1 MREVEI
7 SHSTLTKTQSVES
20 RAVFCL
26 TESAILTLILMFFSG
41 SNYNSNIQHLPKN
54 KISTRLENFLNKKLN
69 ESGSQSESESYHL
82 NEAYS
87 TKLGLISLRA

>member
-1 MREVEI
+1 MHICE
-7 SHSTLTKTQSVES
+7 TLLSKDHGSKSLAFS
-20 RAVFCL
+20 RYFDSYV
-26 TESAILTLILMFFSG
+26 FSG

-69 ESGSQSESESYHL
+69 EPGSQSESESYHL